1 MNVGEPIRTVVVEP
15 IVDPVPAPAPAPARE
30 REPEPASGAGR
41 RS

>member
-15 IVDPVPAPAPAPARE
+15 IVDPVPAPAHAPARE